1 MPLQHTV
8 TITRERKHTSL
19 SGTRADLLL
28 SGGRMPLNSADLAQL
43 TAFKLEL
50 ERLEIVTENKE
61 DIEYKMVTR
70 WLRNRML
77 YIERE
82 GS

>member
-1 MPLQHTV
+1 MQLRRIATTTKGRRRTLQ
-8 TITRERKHTSL
+8 

>member
-1 MPLQHTV
+1 
-8 TITRERKHTSL
+8 
-19 SGTRADLLL
+19 
-28 SGGRMPLNSADLAQL
+28 MPLNSADLAQL
-43 TAFKLEL
+43 AAFKLEL

-77 YIERE
+77 YIERN
-82 GS
+82 GSC

>member
-1 MPLQHTV
+1 MQ
-8 TITRERKHTSL
+8 

-43 TAFKLEL
+43 AALKLEL
-50 ERLEIVTENKE
+50 ERLQIVIKDKE
-61 DIEYKMVTR
+61 DIEYQVVTR
-70 WLRNRML
+70 WLLNRMK
-77 YIERE
+77 YMERK

>member
-1 MPLQHTV
+1 MQ
-8 TITRERKHTSL
+8 

-43 TAFKLEL
+43 AAFKLEL

-77 YIERE
+77 YIERN
-82 GS
+82 GSC